1 MPVSKP
7 YPDWNSSDPSASM
20 RHMAEWFV
28 EEARAT
34 FLKDGTHQER
44 FFIFQKDGNASVIG
58 QEGLD
63 RAQFAA
69 ALKHHARAEKVF
81 GIVHVVIIRAY
92 IPRRP
97 NDHTWIQLTS
107 GEMRMS
113 DLKHEDK
120 TESLLVHYKCRDGT
134 QRAWIS
140 PIVRPKDGGVA
151 LGDALEMDE
160 TTERMFASLF

>member
-1 MPVSKP
+1 MDKP
-7 YPDWNSSDPSASM
+7 YPDWDASDPVASM
-20 RHMAEWFV
+20 RRTADWFV
-28 EEARAT
+28 EEARTT
-34 FLKDGTHQER
+34 FLKDGTYQER
-44 FFIFQKDGNASVIG
+44 FFLFQKDGNVSVVE

-63 RAQFAA
+63 RAQLAA
-69 ALKHHARAEKVF
+69 ALKQQARAEKVF
-81 GIVHVVIIRAY
+81 GIVHIVIIRVY
-92 IPRRP
+92 IPRGP
-97 NDHTWIQLTS
+97 NDHTWIQLSS

-140 PIVRPKDGGVA
+140 PIVRPKAGGVA

-160 TTERMFASLF
+160 TAERIFASLF

>member
-1 MPVSKP
+1 
-7 YPDWNSSDPSASM
+7 M
-20 RHMAEWFV
+20 RRTAEWFV

-34 FLKDGTHQER
+34 FLKDGAHQER
-44 FFIFQKDGNASVIG
+44 FFLFQKDGNVSVIG

-69 ALKHHARAEKVF
+69 ALKQQARAEKVF
-81 GIVHVVIIRAY
+81 GIVHIVIIRVY
-92 IPRRP
+92 IPRGP
-97 NDHTWIQLTS
+97 NDHTWIQLMA

-120 TESLLVHYKCRDGT
+120 TESILVHYRCRNGT

-140 PIVRPKDGGVA
+140 PIVRPKAGGVA

>member
-1 MPVSKP
+1 
-7 YPDWNSSDPSASM
+7 M
-20 RHMAEWFV
+20 RRTAEWFV

-34 FLKDGTHQER
+34 FLKDGAHQER
-44 FFIFQKDGNASVIG
+44 FFLFQKDGNVSVIG

-69 ALKHHARAEKVF
+69 ALKQQARAEKVF
-81 GIVHVVIIRAY
+81 GIVHIVIIRVY
-92 IPRRP
+92 IPRGP

-140 PIVRPKDGGVA
+140 PIVRPEAGSVA
-151 LGDALEMDE
+151 LGAVLEMDE